1 MPTAEDFRHELFKMM
16 ANAQNRGKT
25 FLEISA
31 RELYACVGPPRG
43 RNDRMP
49 NCCRVMKA
57 QLITDY
63 GDVIVN
69 EPRSGHGPT
78 FTIRYRLPRRKTVD
92 QKSGS

>member
-1 MPTAEDFRHELFKMM
+1 MPTAADYRRGLLQMM
-16 ANAQNRGKT
+16 ADAENRGRT

-31 RELYACVGPPRG
+31 RELHVRIGPPRG

-57 QLITDY
+57 QLTPDY

-69 EPRSGHGPT
+69 EPRSGQGPT
-78 FTIRYRLPRRKTVD
+78 LTIRYRLPRRKRAD
-92 QKSGS
+92 L